1 MNAVDPSAADSRSA
15 DPRPVDLV
23 ANGPFD
29 VVGAANLLLHH
40 ALPGVERVSDDGRR
54 LERLVTVGSRAV
66 PLALEL
72 TATGVRVTT
81 TDPAV
86 LPLVRAWFDLDSDVE
101 AIGAALARDPLLAP
115 MVAARPGLRATQ
127 YPAPFE
133 AAVMA
138 VLGQQVSVA
147 AARTFGGRVVTAFG
161 SEGEWGLHS
170 FPTPEA
176 LLAGPIEELRAAI
189 GVTRA
194 RAATVRAVAA
204 AFADGLVLD
213 RAGDLPEQRRLLLAI
228 PGIGPWTA
236 DYLGLRLLGDP
247 DAFPAGDLVLRR
259 ALGGI
264 STAAADAASQAWR
277 PHRAHAAFHLW
288 ASTGAV

>member
-1 MNAVDPSAADSRSA
+1 M
-15 DPRPVDLV
+15 
-23 ANGPFD
+23 
-29 VVGAANLLLHH
+29 
-40 ALPGVERVSDDGRR
+40 
-54 LERLVTVGSRAV
+54 

-72 TATGVRVTT
+72 TASGVRVTT
-81 TDPAV
+81 TDTAV

-115 MVAARPGLRATQ
+115 MVAARPGLRATK
-127 YPAPFE
+127 YAEPFE

-161 SEGEWGLHS
+161 SEGEEGLRS

>member
-1 MNAVDPSAADSRSA
+1 MPIAPVRGPARAV
-15 DPRPVDLV
+15 LELI

-29 VVGAANLLLHH
+29 LAGASRLLRNH
-40 ALPGVERVSDDGRR
+40 AVPGVERVTDDGQR
-54 LERLVTVGSRAV
+54 LERLLTLDDRAHSV
-66 PLALEL
+66 SLRL
-72 TATGVRVTT
+72 TATGVVL
-81 TDPAV
+81 DSPASV
-86 LPLVRAWFDLDSDVE
+86 AAGAGALVRAWFDLDSDVV
-101 AIGAALARDPLLAP
+101 AIGRELSRDPLLAAS
-115 MVAARPGLRATQ
+115 VAARPGLRATQ
-127 YPAPFE
+127 YPEAFE

-147 AARTFGGRVVTAFG
+147 AARTFGGRAVSAFG
-161 SEGEWGLHS
+161 EAGERGLRL

-176 LLAGPIEELRAAI
+176 LLAAPLDELRSAI

-194 RAATVRAVAA
+194 RARTVQALAA
-204 AFADGLVLD
+204 AVADGLALD
-213 RAGDLPEQRRLLLAI
+213 RAGDLVVQRRLLLAV

-236 DYLGLRLLGDP
+236 DYLALRLLGDP

-259 ALGGI
+259 ALGRVT
-264 STAAADAASQAWR
+264 TARAEEASLAWR

>member
-1 MNAVDPSAADSRSA
+1 M
-15 DPRPVDLV
+15 
-23 ANGPFD
+23 
-29 VVGAANLLLHH
+29 
-40 ALPGVERVSDDGRR
+40 
-54 LERLVTVGSRAV
+54 RAV

-72 TATGVRVTT
+72 TPDGARVSAA
-81 TDPAV
+81 DDAV
-86 LPLVRAWFDLDSDVE
+86 LPLVRAWLDLDSDVV

-115 MVAARPGLRATQ
+115 LVAARPGLRATQ
-127 YPAPFE
+127 YPEPFE

-147 AARTFGGRVVTAFG
+147 AARTFGGRAVTAFG
-161 SEGEWGLHS
+161 EPGGLGLRA
-170 FPTPEA
+170 FPTPAA
-176 LLAGPIEELRAAI
+176 LLAGPLEELRAAI

-259 ALGGI
+259 ALGGV
-264 STAAADAASQAWR
+264 STADADRASQAWR